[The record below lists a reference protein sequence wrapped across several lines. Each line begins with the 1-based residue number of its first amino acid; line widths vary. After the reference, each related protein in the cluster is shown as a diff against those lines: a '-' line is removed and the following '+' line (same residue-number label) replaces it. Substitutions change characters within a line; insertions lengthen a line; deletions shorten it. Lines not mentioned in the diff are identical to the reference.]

1 MSFRFSISR
10 RIALGFGLFILVVGV
25 VFYITNNT
33 LNESREINNRI
44 NKVYA
49 PSLKALEE
57 LDNQLV
63 RTQQLMKRWSMV
75 QIRDDDR
82 DRTEVSNMCEQKIP
96 AQLKLI
102 KMLSVNWEP
111 TDTLRFKELNNHF
124 ENLNI
129 AYSEIRKL
137 LHSFESYLDPM
148 SSMMA
153 EDYFMDGGLISS
165 ESEVVN
171 EKLQGI
177 LISQRN
183 AMNVEIDLMN
193 KSFDKLRSLL
203 VNIALGVLIAGL
215 LIGFFTTRSIVRP
228 VNSLKNKLTNLSLG
242 IYSVHTTRVGNDEV
256 GDMAKAVHRLIT
268 NFEKTKEF
276 SLSVG
281 SGHFDVPF
289 NPLSEHDELGHALI
303 RMRDDL
309 ASYRN
314 QMEEKVNSQTVEIR
328 NQKAEV
334 EQQRERMTELYT
346 DLQSSIT
353 YAQHLQETILPS
365 DHVVREMFAEN
376 FVLFKPKA
384 TVSGDF
390 YWFKT
395 KGNKKMFAA
404 ADCTGHGVPGAFMSL
419 IGHNVL
425 SQSSKVYNRAADI
438 LNTANRL
445 STEIMRSNEN
455 DKFMRDGMDI
465 SFCIFDEETMQLEF
479 SGAHNSAYIVR
490 KGELFELEAEPFSIG
505 TYANNE
511 KEFTNQIFDLKSGD
525 CIYLY
530 SDGYADQFGGPRGK
544 KFMKRQL
551 REKLI
556 EISEMQLDEQNKI
569 LNSLFDEWRGT
580 MEQVDDVLLLGV
592 RV

>member
-10 RIALGFGLFILVVGV
+10 RIATGFGLFILVVGV
-25 VFYITNNT
+25 VFYITSNT
-33 LNESREINNRI
+33 LNESRQINNRI
-44 NKVYA
+44 NNVYA

-82 DRTEVSNMCEQKIP
+82 DRTEVVYMCVEKIP
-96 AQLKLI
+96 SQLSMI
-102 KMLSVNWEP
+102 KSLSVNWDP
-111 TDTLRFKELNNHF
+111 VDTLRFKELTNHYA
-124 ENLNI
+124 NLNI
-129 AYSEIRKL
+129 AYAEIRKL
-137 LHSFESYLDPM
+137 LNSFESYLDPI

-165 ESEVVN
+165 ESSVVQ
-171 EKLQGI
+171 EKLSSI
-177 LISQRN
+177 LISQRS
-183 AMNVEIDLMN
+183 AMNLEIELMN
-193 KSFDKLRSLL
+193 KAFDKLRALL
-203 VNIALGVLIAGL
+203 VNIAIGVLIAGL

-228 VNSLKNKLTNLSLG
+228 VNSLKNKLTNLSQG
-242 IYSVHTTRVGNDEV
+242 IYSVHPTRAGNDEI

-281 SGHFDVPF
+281 SGHFNVPF
-289 NPLSEHDELGHALI
+289 SPLSEHDELGQALI
-303 RMRDDL
+303 RMRDEL

-314 QMEEKVNSQTVEIR
+314 EMEEKVVLQTVEIR
-328 NQKAEV
+328 NQKEEV
-334 EQQRERMTELYT
+334 ELQRERVTELYT

-353 YAQHLQETILPS
+353 YAQRLQETILPN
-365 DHVVREMFAEN
+365 DTLVRDMFPDS
-376 FVLFKPKA
+376 FVLFRPKA

-390 YWFKT
+390 YWFKN
-395 KGNKKMFAA
+395 KGRKKMFAA

-425 SQSSKVYNRAADI
+425 NQASKVYNQPAAI
-438 LNTANRL
+438 LNTVNRL
-445 STEIMRSNEN
+445 SAEIMRSREGEH
-455 DKFMRDGMDI
+455 FMRDGMDI
-465 SFCIFDEETMQLEF
+465 SFCILDEEQMQLEF
-479 SGAHNSAYIVR
+479 SGAHNSAYVIR
-490 KGELFELEAEPFSIG
+490 DNQLMEIEAEPFSIG
-505 TYANNE
+505 AYVNGE
-511 KEFTNQIFDLKSGD
+511 KEYLNHSFSLKKGD

-530 SDGYADQFGGPRGK
+530 SDGFADQFGGPKGK
-544 KFMKRQL
+544 KFMRKQF

-556 EISEMQLDEQNKI
+556 SLSALPMQEQHKKLDAI
-569 LNSLFDEWRGT
+569 LNEWQGNL
-580 MEQVDDVLLLGV
+580 EQVDDVLVIGV